1 MMAKGKDS
9 QKSVKKAPAKT
20 LKEKRNDKKL
30 KKSQGQEVL
39 MAKTNYS
46 YAKHTRELE
55 KEKKKEEKR
64 KKKEALK
71 NDESSNEGS
80 SNTEK

>member
-1 MMAKGKDS
+1 
-9 QKSVKKAPAKT
+9 
-20 LKEKRNDKKL
+20 
-30 KKSQGQEVL
+30 

-64 KKKEALK
+64 KKKLAQK
-71 NDESSNEGS
+71 NGEISDDESSNV
-80 SNTEK
+80 EKSEM

>member
-1 MMAKGKDS
+1 
-9 QKSVKKAPAKT
+9 
-20 LKEKRNDKKL
+20 
-30 KKSQGQEVL
+30 

-64 KKKEALK
+64 KKKLAQKGDATQEE
-71 NDESSNEGS
+71 DT
-80 SNTEK
+80 NTPEK

>member
-1 MMAKGKDS
+1 
-9 QKSVKKAPAKT
+9 
-20 LKEKRNDKKL
+20 
-30 KKSQGQEVL
+30 

-64 KKKEALK
+64 KKKLALK
-71 NDESSNEGS
+71 NDGTQEEDTNHI
-80 SNTEK
+80 EK

>member
-1 MMAKGKDS
+1 
-9 QKSVKKAPAKT
+9 
-20 LKEKRNDKKL
+20 
-30 KKSQGQEVL
+30 

-64 KKKEALK
+64 KKKLALK
-71 NDESSNEGS
+71 NDETSNEDKS
-80 SNTEK
+80 TEK